1 MKLPRSDDAGRHELL
16 ALVLLLGFGAVF
28 YLYMWNPRRLELAE
42 LAQRV
47 EHAERANVLAE
58 TRPGDL
64 EALREDLALGERQF
78 RMLERLVPN
87 DGEVAAIYEAIATET
102 QSLGLE
108 LVNAIPAEPVPD
120 SAGYFLRQLWAMQVE
135 GEYHDVGQLLT
146 RVAGFPRIVRPRVE
160 EIMPSRVT
168 NSGRQLVLARL
179 NLETFVLASE
189 GLVPPEG
196 GSCACPNPP
205 WRRLSRACS

>member
-1 MKLPRSDDAGRHELL
+1 MKLPGSDDTGRHDLL

-58 TRPGDL
+58 TRPGDM

-87 DGEVAAIYEAIATET
+87 DGGVAAIYEAIATET

-179 NLETFVLASE
+179 HLETFVLASE

-196 GSCACPNPP
+196 G
-205 WRRLSRACS
+205 

>member
-196 GSCACPNPP
+196 G
-205 WRRLSRACS
+205 